1 MVYVTRS
8 VMAVCIYTERYE
20 YQRNV
25 LQLSAEGFFRCSSVL
40 LHRIEAFW

>member
-25 LQLSAEGFFRCSSVL
+25 LQLSAEGYVQVFICSTS
-40 LHRIEAFW
+40 

>member
-25 LQLSAEGFFRCSSVL
+25 LY
-40 LHRIEAFW
+40 I

>member
-8 VMAVCIYTERYE
+8 VMAVCIYTERFE

-25 LQLSAEGFFRCSSVL
+25 LHLSAEGTIIIHTLKVRL
-40 LHRIEAFW
+40 P

>member
-25 LQLSAEGFFRCSSVL
+25 LQLSAEGFLSCKSINNNL
-40 LHRIEAFW
+40 II

>member
-8 VMAVCIYTERYE
+8 VMAVCIYTERFE

-25 LQLSAEGFFRCSSVL
+25 LRLIALG
-40 LHRIEAFW
+40 I

>member
-25 LQLSAEGFFRCSSVL
+25 LHLSTEGFVA
-40 LHRIEAFW
+40 HGIH